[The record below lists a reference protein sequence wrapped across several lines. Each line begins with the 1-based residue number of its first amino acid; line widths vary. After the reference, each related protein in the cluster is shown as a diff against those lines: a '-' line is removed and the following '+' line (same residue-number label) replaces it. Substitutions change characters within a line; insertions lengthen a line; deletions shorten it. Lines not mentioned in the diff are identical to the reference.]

1 MEQEP
6 AIQVFYNSACPVC
19 DAGIRGQR
27 ARMAACPVQWVD
39 VHAQP
44 QAVQAEG
51 APLEAVRERLH
62 VVDAHGRV
70 QVGADALVALW
81 LATPGQRW
89 LGRAAGWR
97 PTRPL
102 VRAAYNAFARLLY
115 RWNRSRG
122 NW

>member
-27 ARMAACPVQWVD
+27 ERMAACQVQWVD

-44 QAVQAEG
+44 QAVQAVG

-62 VVDAHGRV
+62 VVDAQGRV
-70 QVGADALVALW
+70 QVGADALATLW

-89 LGRAAGWR
+89 LGRMVAWAPIR
-97 PTRPL
+97 PFA
-102 VRAAYNAFARLLY
+102 RAVYNAFARILY
-115 RWNRSRG
+115 GWNRRRSH
-122 NW
+122 W